1 MSKTRTNRP
10 NNTTSRPAP
19 RMVHVSKE
27 YVPVNL
33 PNGMLSHYAPLKGST
48 MNLGRNKAK
57 RAERARV
64 KASIGATS

>member
-33 PNGMLSHYAPLKGST
+33 PNGMLSHYKPLPGVT
-48 MNLGRNKAK
+48 LNLGRNKAK
-57 RAERARV
+57 QTERDRVRASRNH
-64 KASIGATS
+64 